1 MAEEVKKT
9 IEEVATELFK
19 LLEIDGT
26 FEITETDDVYEVVLD
41 TNDTGIVIGYHGDT
55 LDSLQFIL
63 SLAVSK
69 KLGEFKT
76 VTLEVGDYKKSRGEW
91 LENLARDTK
100 ERVLAEQKEIYL
112 SDLKPWER
120 RIVHLIFQDDQEV
133 VSESVGEGKERVLVI
148 KPKS

>member
-9 IEEVATELFK
+9 VEETATELFK

-26 FEITETDDVYEVVLD
+26 FEVNEQDDVYEVVMD

-76 VTLEVGDYKKSRGEW
+76 VTLEVGDYKKTRSEW
-91 LENLARDTK
+91 LENLARETK
-100 ERVLAEQKEIYL
+100 ERVLSDQKEIYL
-112 SDLKPWER
+112 SELKPWER
-120 RIVHLIFQDDQEV
+120 RVIHLILQDDQEV
-133 VSESVGEGKERVLVI
+133 SSESVGEGKERVLVV

>member
-26 FEITETDDVYEVVLD
+26 FEVKKDEDVYEVALD

-69 KLGEFKT
+69 RLGEFKT
-76 VTLEVGDYKKSRGEW
+76 VTLEVGDYKKSRSEW

-100 ERVLAEQKEIYL
+100 DKVLSEQKEIYL

-120 RIVHLIFQDDQEV
+120 RVIHLILQDDKEV
-133 VSESVGEGKERVLVI
+133 SSESVGEGKERVLVV